1 MRYIVVDAAEYTYP
15 GEWSYRSAAN
25 AVTLDTPRRT
35 YAATQILLSDVPD
48 EGKISVKTDGLP
60 FSCEIYGLY
69 PVNVERN
76 EGIAPENR
84 APHYPE
90 RIAPFLVYDCL
101 RPYDGTIP
109 VTKGDGGLYLA
120 FVIPEET
127 KPGTYKG
134 QILVEDV
141 RVPVTI
147 EVYAAVVPEETLTI
161 IQGYA
166 QRQLEP
172 YFHVQPGTPEWDE
185 MDRRCIALLRRM
197 HQNMMYMR
205 GPIVT
210 NLGDNRY
217 AFDFTPMEESMR
229 RYFALGMKF
238 FNGPSVG
245 WRKSW
250 HESTILVN
258 GDIPSMS
265 YEGYCYLSQY
275 LPALHNM
282 LEKNGWLDK
291 FIMGVADE
299 PNTYNATEFRALCG
313 LIRKF
318 VPDIRLVDAM
328 SYGNLHGALDIWV
341 PLNAEYDRHQKE
353 METLRANGDEI
364 WHYVCCGPR
373 EPGYINRFMD
383 YPLLS
388 TRYLFW
394 GNYRYNLTGYLHWAA
409 MCYQPGQDPFT
420 ENCPEHHN
428 TDSVCHLPAGDTHL
442 IYPSDSGPWM
452 SIRLENHRARA
463 EEYEM
468 LKKLAE
474 TDRARADAI
483 CAAVF
488 RSFRDVEYDPHIF
501 RAARRELLKALS

>member
-172 YFHVQPGTPEWDE
+172 YFHVQSGTPEWDE

-217 AFDFTPMEESMR
+217 AFDFTPM
-229 RYFALGMKF
+229 
-238 FNGPSVG
+238 
-245 WRKSW
+245 
-250 HESTILVN
+250 
-258 GDIPSMS
+258 
-265 YEGYCYLSQY
+265 
-275 LPALHNM
+275 
-282 LEKNGWLDK
+282 
-291 FIMGVADE
+291 
-299 PNTYNATEFRALCG
+299 
-313 LIRKF
+313 
-318 VPDIRLVDAM
+318 
-328 SYGNLHGALDIWV
+328 
-341 PLNAEYDRHQKE
+341 
-353 METLRANGDEI
+353 
-364 WHYVCCGPR
+364 
-373 EPGYINRFMD
+373 
-383 YPLLS
+383 
-388 TRYLFW
+388 
-394 GNYRYNLTGYLHWAA
+394 
-409 MCYQPGQDPFT
+409 
-420 ENCPEHHN
+420 
-428 TDSVCHLPAGDTHL
+428 
-442 IYPSDSGPWM
+442 
-452 SIRLENHRARA
+452 
-463 EEYEM
+463 
-468 LKKLAE
+468 
-474 TDRARADAI
+474 
-483 CAAVF
+483 
-488 RSFRDVEYDPHIF
+488 
-501 RAARRELLKALS
+501 